1 MARKKSDDSV
11 MTATI
16 NFRCDV
22 TLKAALEDLARLS
35 RQDVSSLL
43 VEVCGVLVKENK
55 TRISNFRKSAAIPIK
70 MPTFTP
76 AQKSDAPTVDDVGAD
91 ENAED

>member
-11 MTATI
+11 TTTTI
-16 NFRCDV
+16 NFRCDA
-22 TLKAALEDLARLS
+22 TLKAAIEDLARLS

-55 TRISNFRKSAAIPIK
+55 ARISNFRKSAAVPIK

-76 AQKSDAPTVDDVGAD
+76 TQKSNASIADDVGAD

>member
-11 MTATI
+11 MTAII
-16 NFRCDV
+16 NFRCDA

-35 RQDVSSLL
+35 RKDVSSLL

-70 MPTFTP
+70 MPTFAP
-76 AQKSDAPTVDDVGAD
+76 PQKSNAPTVDDVGAD